1 MFLTN
6 LCIPALVYLVFQ
18 ITHVLV
24 ALFNDKYNSALLQLL
39 LGVVM
44 VLFLQVLCMRGM
56 TLISWIIVFI
66 PFIFYTYITMII
78 YHVFGLNPQTIDVE
92 VVEESD
98 DDSDDD
104 DDSKISSKISRDAL
118 NSILEQHT
126 KLLKGMQEDI
136 DDISKRKSI

>member
-78 YHVFGLNPQTIDVE
+78 YHVFGLNPKTIDVE

-136 DDISKRKSI
+136 DDISKGNLI

>member
-78 YHVFGLNPQTIDVE
+78 YHVFGLNPQSIDVE

-98 DDSDDD
+98 DDDENDDD
-104 DDSKISSKISRDAL
+104 DKISSKISRDAL

-136 DDISKRKSI
+136 DDISKGNLI